1 MITAVEGLISELRKI
16 GFPISVSEN
25 IDAVEAL
32 RFVDLGD
39 REAVKTVLGSVLVK
53 DYEHQSAYDAV
64 FEIFFGLRRLQGVEA
79 PTGQGADGEHRDGDG
94 ADVFGVGGAGGGVV
108 DEVDDAG
115 IHELLIQA
123 LRR

>member
-1 MITAVEGLISELRKI
+1 MITAVEGLIAELRQI

-39 REAVKTVLGSVLVK
+39 REAVKTALGSVLVK

-64 FEIFFGLRRLQGVEA
+64 FEIFFGLRLA
-79 PTGQGADGEHRDGDG
+79 PGCRGA
-94 ADVFGVGGAGGGVV
+94 
-108 DEVDDAG
+108 
-115 IHELLIQA
+115 
-123 LRR
+123 RRSGSGRRAPRR